1 MSSTSQVTTYSDIYT
16 DIQNRVRVTTGITAT
31 ENQAKRYANTA
42 LQDIAFGTDYKLPWL
57 ERRAVLLTHAPYTTG
72 TVDIAVGATS
82 VTGTTTLW
90 NTATDYG
97 VTNARTTG
105 KMTVSGANDIYRV
118 STVTSDTALGL
129 ETRYIASAAADDATY
144 IYFEDEY
151 ALASDFLRPV
161 DFQMFSDDYNIRLI
175 SRRDF
180 RMQYPRPNV
189 SGRPRVGCI
198 VDIGFSSSTTPV
210 RRVQFYPYPDAVY
223 AIPYTYIT
231 SNLAVSSAGVEASA
245 MSSDTDEPNMPL
257 RYRHLIV
264 LHALYNWY
272 RDHKDDARSQEAKAE
287 YTDAMLRLL
296 GDREVATHTGAQ
308 IQPRSEYYVGRAKR
322 PWRQRGGRTMDIN
335 DAFDRFEL

>member
-1 MSSTSQVTTYSDIYT
+1 MSATTQVTTFLDCAT
-16 DIQNRVRVTTGITAT
+16 DLQNRCRVTTGITAT
-31 ENQAKRYANTA
+31 ENQAKRYINTA
-42 LQDIAFGTDYKLPWL
+42 LQDIAFGTDYRLPWL
-57 ERRAVLLTHAPYTTG
+57 ERRAILTTHAPYTTG
-72 TVDIAVGATS
+72 TVDIAIGATS
-82 VTGTTTLW
+82 VTGTSSLW

-97 VTNARTTG
+97 FNNTRTTG
-105 KMTVSGANDIYRV
+105 KMTFSGANDIYRV

-129 ETRYIASAAADDATY
+129 ENRYIASAAADDATY

-198 VDIGFSSSTTPV
+198 LDIGFLSSTTPV
-210 RRVQFYPYPDAVY
+210 RRIQFYPYPDAVY

-257 RYRHLIV
+257 RYRHLII

-335 DAFDRFEL
+335 GQFDRYET

>member
-1 MSSTSQVTTYSDIYT
+1 MSSTSQPTTFSDLYT
-16 DIQNRVRVTTGITAT
+16 QLENSVRATTGISAT
-31 ENQAKRYANTA
+31 DTIAKRLINTA
-42 LQDIAFGTDYKLPWL
+42 LQDIAFGTDYKLPWM
-57 ERRAVLLTHAPYTTG
+57 ERRAILTTHAPYTTG
-72 TVDIAVGATS
+72 TVDIAVGSTT
-82 VTGTTTLW
+82 VTGTSSLW

-97 VTNARTTG
+97 FNNARTTG
-105 KMTVSGANDIYRV
+105 KFLPSGSTDIYRV
-118 STVTSDTALGL
+118 TAVGSDTSLSL
-129 ETRYIASAAADDATY
+129 ENRYIASAAADDATY

-308 IQPRSEYYVGRAKR
+308 IQPRSAYYVGRAKR